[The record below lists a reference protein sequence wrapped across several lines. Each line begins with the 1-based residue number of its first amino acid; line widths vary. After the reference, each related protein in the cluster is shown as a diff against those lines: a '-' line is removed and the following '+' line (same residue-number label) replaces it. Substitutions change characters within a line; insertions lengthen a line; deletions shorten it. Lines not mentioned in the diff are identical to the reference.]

1 MKVETRRVNPALV
14 SIYKEPN
21 QVITL
26 DANFLIPPDREAFS
40 VKAIPFDLFRTT
52 WLDPIFKLFPA
63 LAIHEAVQD
72 EVVSLQEK
80 AFIQEMLDEPISKI
94 TILKD
99 SQLSSIE
106 SILRATIE
114 EKIFT
119 YTHYDPDLD
128 NSLDRGEVKT
138 LSYIAA
144 KGLPYFA
151 AHDNNAI

>member
-14 SIYKEPN
+14 SIYKDPN

-26 DANFLIPPDREAFS
+26 DANFLIPPDREALS
-40 VKAIPFDLFRTT
+40 VKAIPFDLFHTT
-52 WLDPIFKLFPA
+52 WLDSIFTLFPA

-80 AFIQEMLDEPISKI
+80 AFIQEMLDESIPKI

-114 EKIFT
+114 EKSSPTPTMILT
-119 YTHYDPDLD
+119 PIIHLTE
-128 NSLDRGEVKT
+128 GK
-138 LSYIAA
+138 
-144 KGLPYFA
+144 
-151 AHDNNAI
+151 